1 MSKQVTEA
9 DLELGRIYPPLR
21 DIREVSV
28 RVAID
33 LVKYLYEMKLATQ
46 QPQPTDIDAYVR
58 AQLYSPHYNNAA
70 SLQPN
75 SP

>member
-1 MSKQVTEA
+1 MTEA
-9 DLELGRIYPPLR
+9 DLELGRIYPAVR

-46 QPQPTDIDAYVR
+46 QPQPADIEAYVR
-58 AQLYSPHYNNAA
+58 AQLYSPYYDTA
-70 SLQPN
+70 SLLPN